1 MRDTAAALLNP
12 NLLPS
17 FERGR
22 TLSGILRW
30 CFTINFGITALWL
43 AWVLIL
49 PIWPQAASY
58 SPDGTLASLAALPM
72 PGRINAVAATI
83 IRTAPALVLLRHAIQ
98 IFGCFARG
106 EIFTAT
112 PITHIRA
119 AGFWTVIW
127 AFAPVLA
134 EIVLQ
139 HQHIVKFNPPLLAF
153 GIATFIAAYVMGEGV
168 RIADE
173 NASIL

>member
-1 MRDTAAALLNP
+1 MSDSPALALS
-12 NLLPS
+12 PS
-17 FERGR
+17 FERAR
-22 TLSGILRW
+22 TLSNVLRW
-30 CFTINFGITALWL
+30 FFILNFGVTALWL

-58 SPDGTLASLAALPM
+58 SPDGSLASLAGLPM

-83 IRTAPALVLLRHAIQ
+83 IRTAPALVLLRHAVK

-106 EIFTAT
+106 EVFTAT

-127 AFAPVLA
+127 AFAPALA

-139 HQHIVKFNPPLLAF
+139 HQHIVKFNAPLLAF
-153 GIATFIAAYVMGEGV
+153 GAATFIAAYVMGEAQ
-168 RIADE
+168 RIANE